1 MRLVGEIRALAWTQT
16 IRASQVLA
24 LFDFDHLAR
33 EPCDVTVKGPLIPIV
48 WVILKRREWS
58 STTPRDLFQFP
69 ADCYTWAMNEIDL
82 YDYELPRERIAQ
94 EPLATRS
101 DARLMLIHRKSGE
114 IEHHHVRDL
123 PDLLRSEDTLVL
135 NDSRV
140 IPARM
145 VGFRTRTA
153 GRWQG
158 LFLREDPETGIW
170 EVLTKT
176 RGKLVAGET
185 ITIEDRNG
193 LPGMRLE
200 VVARTEH
207 GHMLVLPR
215 PPADRLGSGRDASAE
230 LSESSSAAQWLN
242 RYGRVPL
249 PPYIRDGHMVDADVE
264 DYQTVFAKSP
274 GSVAAPTAGLHF
286 TSNLLRQ
293 IGDGGT
299 ETASVTL
306 HVGLG
311 TFRPISTATLAE
323 HEMHTEWGQIT
334 EENAELIVERR
345 SAGGRCVAVGTTS
358 VRVLESAASDLGGN
372 LRAWTATTDLFIR
385 PSFRFQV
392 VDALMTNFHL
402 PKSTLLVLVSA
413 FASRE
418 LILEA
423 YAKAIEN
430 EYRFFSYGDAML
442 IV

>member
-1 MRLVGEIRALAWTQT
+1 MSFLRQVGVIAGRYYCEQGDAA
-16 IRASQVLA
+16 V
-24 LFDFDHLAR
+24 
-33 EPCDVTVKGPLIPIV
+33 IPRRGRCTDC
-48 WVILKRREWS
+48 WVDR
-58 STTPRDLFQFP
+58 
-69 ADCYTWAMNEIDL
+69 YTAAMSEIDI
-82 YDYELPRERIAQ
+82 YDYQLPRERIAQ
-94 EPLATRS
+94 QPLPTRS
-101 DARLMLIHRKSGE
+101 DARLMLVNRRDGS
-114 IEHHHVRDL
+114 IEHYHVRDL

-145 VGFRTRTA
+145 VGFRTRTG

-158 LFLREDPETGIW
+158 LFLQADDESGVW

-176 RGKLVAGET
+176 RGKLVPGET
-185 ITIEDRNG
+185 ITVEDRNG

-200 VVARTEH
+200 VVARTEA
-207 GHMLVLPR
+207 GHLLVLPR
-215 PPADRLGSGRDASAE
+215 SPSDLIGQGDSPNLTEDSAPHE
-230 LSESSSAAQWLN
+230 WLQ

-264 DYQTVFAKSP
+264 QYQTVFSKTP

-286 TSNLLRQ
+286 TPSLLKQ
-293 IGDGGT
+293 IKADGT

-311 TFRPISTATLAE
+311 TFRPVATESLSD
-323 HEMHTEWGQIT
+323 HVMHTEWAEIS
-334 EENAELIVERR
+334 EDNADLINDRR
-345 SAGGRCVAVGTTS
+345 GAGGRCVAVGTTS
-358 VRVLESAASDLGGN
+358 VRTLESAAAALAGN
-372 LRAWTATTDLFIR
+372 LGAWSGTTDLFIR
-385 PSFRFQV
+385 PPYDFKV

-413 FASRE
+413 FATRE
-418 LILEA
+418 LIMEA
-423 YAKAIEN
+423 YAKAVEN

>member
-1 MRLVGEIRALAWTQT
+1 M
-16 IRASQVLA
+16 S
-24 LFDFDHLAR
+24 
-33 EPCDVTVKGPLIPIV
+33 
-48 WVILKRREWS
+48 
-58 STTPRDLFQFP
+58 
-69 ADCYTWAMNEIDL
+69 EIDF
-82 YDYELPRERIAQ
+82 YDYELPRELIAQ
-94 EPLATRS
+94 EPLTTRS
-101 DARLMLIHRKSGE
+101 DARLMLVNRASGE

-145 VGFRTRTA
+145 VGFRTRTQ

-158 LFLREDPETGIW
+158 LFLREDSGSGIW

-176 RGKLVAGET
+176 RGKLVPGET

-207 GHMLVLPR
+207 GHLLVLPR
-215 PPADRLGSGRDASAE
+215 PPADRLAAANDE
-230 LSESSSAAQWLN
+230 ENQLSESSSADQWLN

-249 PPYIRDGHMVDADVE
+249 PPYIRDGHMVDADVSN
-264 DYQTVFAKSP
+264 YQTVFAKTP

-286 TSNLLRQ
+286 TPSLLGQ
-293 IGDGGT
+293 ITDGGT

-311 TFRPISTATLAE
+311 TFRPISSETLEE

-345 SAGGRCVAVGTTS
+345 AAGGRCVAVGTTS
-358 VRVLESAASDLGGN
+358 VRVLESAAADLSGD
-372 LRAWTATTDLFIR
+372 LRAWTSTTDLFIR
-385 PSFRFQV
+385 PPYPFQI
-392 VDALMTNFHL
+392 VDTLMTNFHL

-413 FASRE
+413 FATRE

>member
-1 MRLVGEIRALAWTQT
+1 
-16 IRASQVLA
+16 
-24 LFDFDHLAR
+24 
-33 EPCDVTVKGPLIPIV
+33 
-48 WVILKRREWS
+48 
-58 STTPRDLFQFP
+58 
-69 ADCYTWAMNEIDL
+69 MNEIEL
-82 YDYELPRERIAQ
+82 YDYALPRELIAQ
-94 EPLATRS
+94 QPLATRS
-101 DARLMLIHRKSGE
+101 DSRLMVVERKTGT
-114 IEHHHVRDL
+114 IEHFHVRDL

-145 VGFRTRTA
+145 IGFRTRTG

-158 LFLREDPETGIW
+158 LFLRQDTSTGIW

-185 ITIEDRNG
+185 ITVEDRNG

-200 VVARTEH
+200 VVARTDR
-207 GHMLVLPR
+207 GNLLVVPRLPK
-215 PPADRLGSGRDASAE
+215 DQLGGNQE
-230 LSESSSAAQWLN
+230 VPLSEDAEASDWLQ

-249 PPYIRDGHMVDADVE
+249 PPYIREGHMVDADVE
-264 DYQTVFAKSP
+264 QYQTVFARKP

-286 TSNLLRQ
+286 TPALLRQ
-293 IGDGGT
+293 IADGGT

-311 TFRPISTATLAE
+311 TFRPVSADRLDE
-323 HEMHTEWGQIT
+323 HHMHAEWGRLS
-334 EENAELIVERR
+334 EENAELISDRR
-345 SAGGRCVAVGTTS
+345 ASGGRCVAVGTTS
-358 VRVLESAASDLGGN
+358 VRVLESVAAAHCGQLKP
-372 LRAWTATTDLFIR
+372 WTAMTDLFIR
-385 PSFRFQV
+385 PPYPFQA

-413 FASRE
+413 FAGRE

-423 YAKAIEN
+423 YDKAIEN

>member
-1 MRLVGEIRALAWTQT
+1 M
-16 IRASQVLA
+16 S
-24 LFDFDHLAR
+24 
-33 EPCDVTVKGPLIPIV
+33 
-48 WVILKRREWS
+48 
-58 STTPRDLFQFP
+58 
-69 ADCYTWAMNEIDL
+69 EIDL
-82 YDYELPRERIAQ
+82 YDYELPRDLIAQ
-94 EPLATRS
+94 EPLANRS
-101 DARLMLIHRKSGE
+101 DARLMMIHRNSGE

-123 PDLLRSEDTLVL
+123 PDLLRSEDTMVL

-145 VGFRTRTA
+145 VGFRTRTL

-158 LFLREDPETGIW
+158 LFLREDPDSGIW

-200 VVARTEH
+200 IVARTDQ
-207 GHMLVLPR
+207 GHILVLPR
-215 PPADRLGSGRDASAE
+215 PPADKFSSSRALASDE
-230 LSESSSAAQWLN
+230 SESLSAAESSAAHWLD

-249 PPYIRDGHMVDADVE
+249 PPYIRDGHMVDSDVE
-264 DYQTVFAKSP
+264 NYQTVFAKTP

-286 TSNLLRQ
+286 TPSLLKQ
-293 IGDGGT
+293 ICAGGT

-311 TFRPISTATLAE
+311 TFRPVSSETLDE
-323 HEMHTEWGQIT
+323 HVMHTEWGQIT
-334 EENAELIVERR
+334 EENAELIVQRR
-345 SAGGRCVAVGTTS
+345 ATGGRCVAVGTTS
-358 VRVLESAASDLGGN
+358 VRVLESAAADLGGE
-372 LRAWTATTDLFIR
+372 LRAWTSTTDLFIR
-385 PSFRFQV
+385 PPYEFQI

>member
-1 MRLVGEIRALAWTQT
+1 M
-16 IRASQVLA
+16 S
-24 LFDFDHLAR
+24 
-33 EPCDVTVKGPLIPIV
+33 
-48 WVILKRREWS
+48 
-58 STTPRDLFQFP
+58 
-69 ADCYTWAMNEIDL
+69 EIDN
-82 YDYELPRERIAQ
+82 YDYQLPRERIAQ

-101 DARLMLIHRKSGE
+101 DARLMLVQRNSGE
-114 IEHHHVRDL
+114 IEHFHVRDL
-123 PDLLRSEDTLVL
+123 PDLLRSDDTLVL

-145 VGFRTRTA
+145 IGFRTRTQ

-158 LFLREDPETGIW
+158 LFLREDAETGIW

-200 VVARTEH
+200 VVARTEQ

-215 PPADRLGSGRDASAE
+215 PPKEKLGSSDASWDHQSDG
-230 LSESSSAAQWLN
+230 LCESSPAADWLQ

-249 PPYIRDGHMVDADVE
+249 PPYIRDGHMVDSDVTN
-264 DYQTVFAKSP
+264 YQTVFSKTP

-286 TSNLLRQ
+286 TPNLLRQ
-293 IGDGGT
+293 ITDGGT

-311 TFRPISTATLAE
+311 TFRPISTDSLDQ
-323 HEMHTEWGQIT
+323 HEMHTEWAQIT
-334 EENAELIVERR
+334 EENAELINDRRR
-345 SAGGRCVAVGTTS
+345 SGGRCVAVGTTS
-358 VRVLESAASDLGGN
+358 VRVLESAAADLGGQ
-372 LRAWTATTDLFIR
+372 LHAWTAMTDLFIR
-385 PSFRFQV
+385 PPYQFQV

>member
-1 MRLVGEIRALAWTQT
+1 
-16 IRASQVLA
+16 
-24 LFDFDHLAR
+24 
-33 EPCDVTVKGPLIPIV
+33 
-48 WVILKRREWS
+48 
-58 STTPRDLFQFP
+58 
-69 ADCYTWAMNEIDL
+69 MNEIDL
-82 YDYELPRERIAQ
+82 YDYQLPRERIAQ
-94 EPLATRS
+94 EPLANRS
-101 DARLMLIHRKSGE
+101 DARLMVIDRQSGS
-114 IEHHHVRDL
+114 IEHYHVRDL

-145 VGFRTRTA
+145 AGFRTRTN

-158 LFLREDPETGIW
+158 LFLREDNESGIW

-193 LPGMRLE
+193 LPGMLLE
-200 VVARTEH
+200 VVSRTDA
-207 GHMLVLPR
+207 GHLLVLPR
-215 PPADRLGSGRDASAE
+215 PLPERIGTGDATRPE
-230 LSESSSAAQWLN
+230 FQFQSAAGWLDQF
-242 RYGRVPL
+242 GRVPL
-249 PPYIRDGHMVDADVE
+249 PPYIRDGHMVDSDVE
-264 DYQTVFAKSP
+264 NYQTVFARTP

-286 TSNLLRQ
+286 TPGLLKQ
-293 IGDGGT
+293 IAAGGT
-299 ETASVTL
+299 ETASITL

-311 TFRPISTATLAE
+311 TFRPVSAEKLDE

-334 EENAELIVERR
+334 EENAHQINERR
-345 SAGGRCVAVGTTS
+345 AAGGRCVAVGTTS
-358 VRVLESAASDLGGN
+358 VRVLESAAAALNGP
-372 LRAWTATTDLFIR
+372 LAAWTAMTDLFIR
-385 PSFRFQV
+385 PPYTFRA

-418 LILEA
+418 LMLEA

>member
-1 MRLVGEIRALAWTQT
+1 M
-16 IRASQVLA
+16 S
-24 LFDFDHLAR
+24 
-33 EPCDVTVKGPLIPIV
+33 
-48 WVILKRREWS
+48 
-58 STTPRDLFQFP
+58 
-69 ADCYTWAMNEIDL
+69 EIDF

-101 DARLMLIHRKSGE
+101 DARLMLVHRSSGE
-114 IEHHHVRDL
+114 IEHHYVRDL

-145 VGFRTRTA
+145 VGFRTRTQ

-158 LFLREDPETGIW
+158 LFLREDAETGIW

-176 RGKLVAGET
+176 RGKLVPGET

-215 PPADRLGSGRDASAE
+215 PPADRLAFAGDETE
-230 LSESSSAAQWLN
+230 LSESASADQWLN
-242 RYGRVPL
+242 RFGRVPL
-249 PPYIRDGHMVDADVE
+249 PPYIRDGHMVDADVSN
-264 DYQTVFAKSP
+264 YQTVFAKTP

-286 TSNLLRQ
+286 TPSLLGQ
-293 IGDGGT
+293 IADGGT

-311 TFRPISTATLAE
+311 TFRPISTATLSE

-334 EENAELIVERR
+334 EENADLIVQRR
-345 SAGGRCVAVGTTS
+345 AAGGRCVAVGTTS
-358 VRVLESAASDLGGN
+358 VRVLESAAAELSGD
-372 LRAWTATTDLFIR
+372 LRAWTSTTDLFIR
-385 PSFRFQV
+385 PPYQFKI

-413 FASRE
+413 FATRE